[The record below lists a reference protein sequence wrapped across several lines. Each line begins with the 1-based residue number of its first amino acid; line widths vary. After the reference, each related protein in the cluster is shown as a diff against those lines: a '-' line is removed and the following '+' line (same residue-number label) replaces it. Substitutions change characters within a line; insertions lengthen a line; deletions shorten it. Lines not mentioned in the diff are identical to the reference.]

1 MALNQKQINTIL
13 QRKFLHWKEIAGLN
27 KPENIPT
34 TRTCYL
40 LARNRAKLLERT
52 VLYPNILAHYGP
64 VFMGLF
70 IVTLADTAG
79 YSHTEL
85 LEYARRCGLKVK
97 DLTYIDAALTQAE
110 IQENG
115 SVRKTVC

>member
-1 MALNQKQINTIL
+1 MALTEKQVNDIL
-13 QRKFLHWKEIAGLN
+13 KRKFIHWKDIAGLH
-27 KPENIPT
+27 KTENLPT
-34 TRTCYL
+34 LKTCYL

-64 VFMGLF
+64 IFIGLF